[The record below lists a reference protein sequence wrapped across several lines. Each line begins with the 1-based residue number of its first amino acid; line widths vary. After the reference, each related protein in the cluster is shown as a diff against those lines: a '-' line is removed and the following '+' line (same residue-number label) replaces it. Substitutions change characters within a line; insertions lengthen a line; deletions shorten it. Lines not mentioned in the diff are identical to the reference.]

1 MTDAGYSILSVFKSK
16 LFFIIGFCLAA
27 IVFVT
32 RILTVP
38 TYLHSDIVS
47 EVYPVQMV
55 STETSQSSIN
65 PCYKMR
71 RILGSEDFKR
81 KMTAASQNMLSED
94 IFSRCYKFYETPQ
107 HTMFLHL
114 YVDDTVAGLRLMSYA
129 VALLKRTFDEY
140 PSSIL
145 ENASEGNLVEA
156 KVPDYHWDEINTV
169 FVTDIVDQPYVASSP
184 KAHRFVVT
192 LLLSIVFSFCIAA
205 AFCLLISNLKNR
217 KDESC
222 RE

>member
-1 MTDAGYSILSVFKSK
+1 MTDAAYSILSVFKSK

-94 IFSRCYKFYETPQ
+94 NFNCCYKFYETPQ

-129 VALLKRTFDEY
+129 VALLKRTYDEY

-145 ENASEGNLVEA
+145 ERASGGSLIEA

-184 KAHRFVVT
+184 KAHRLVVT